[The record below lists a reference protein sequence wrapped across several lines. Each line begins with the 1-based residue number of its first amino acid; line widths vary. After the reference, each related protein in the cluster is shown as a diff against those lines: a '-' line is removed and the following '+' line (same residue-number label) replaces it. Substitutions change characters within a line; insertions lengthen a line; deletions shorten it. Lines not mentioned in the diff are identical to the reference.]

1 VGQRLHVIPP
11 SGLGAELLIP
21 PIPRFCYLLPME
33 PTNTTNNN
41 IITSISAETW
51 PRVKVGTSQILEV
64 KWGFFPRFLLS
75 NWGLSL
81 DNILAAMRSIRT
93 VTPEVKDEAGEVVTA
108 AVLAVDDPGYTARMM
123 ELFAAMVGH
132 NYTQIGQTP
141 PSAMHWATQIDEGQ
155 WIECLKAMML
165 AMGKETAARKAAQ
178 APLPEKTEQAQTIP
192 TLQ

>member
-1 VGQRLHVIPP
+1 MAPETP
-11 SGLGAELLIP
+11 
-21 PIPRFCYLLPME
+21 
-33 PTNTTNNN
+33 NTNN
-41 IITSISAETW
+41 ITSISAETW
-51 PRVKVGTSQILEV
+51 PRVKVGTNQILEV

-81 DNILAAMRSIRT
+81 DSILTAMRSVRT
-93 VTPEVKDEAGEVVTA
+93 VTPEVKDEAGAIVTP

-132 NYTQIGQTP
+132 NYTQVGQTP
-141 PSAMHWATQIDEGQ
+141 PSSMQWAAQITDIQWPEILTAMIT
-155 WIECLKAMML
+155 

-178 APLPEKTEQAQTIP
+178 APLPVNQEQASTTP